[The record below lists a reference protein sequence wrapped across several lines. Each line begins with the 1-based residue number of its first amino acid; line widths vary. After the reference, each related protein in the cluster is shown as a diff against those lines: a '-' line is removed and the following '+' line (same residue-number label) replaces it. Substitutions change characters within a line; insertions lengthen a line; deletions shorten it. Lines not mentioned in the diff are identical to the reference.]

1 MSRGVLLIDDQPAD
15 CAAALE
21 ALGDSGG
28 VPFQLERV
36 GRLAEG
42 LERIRRDATAAGR
55 QDRIAAIMVELFLP
69 DSRGIDTFDRLF
81 QSAPHIPIL
90 VLATARDEPIA
101 RLAVQRGAQ
110 DYLLKERLDG
120 YSLHKALESMV
131 ERAAN
136 AEELFAAQELAQ
148 VTLNS
153 IGDAVLSVDIA
164 GNVTYLNL
172 VAERM
177 TGWRRGE
184 AAGRPLEEVLRIVN
198 GSTRERV
205 PNPLMLALEQNQA
218 VGLTP
223 DCVLIR
229 RDGAEAGIEDSAAP
243 IHDGRGK
250 ITGAVMVFH
259 DVSQARALAVRMAY
273 LAQHDELS
281 GLPNRTLLND
291 RLSQAM
297 VAAQRH
303 GKKLAVLFLDIDRFK
318 HINDS
323 LGHASGDRLLQAVAR
338 RLLACVR
345 NSDTVSRQGGDEFV
359 ILLSEVSQA
368 QDAAI
373 SAGKILLELSMP
385 YRIDEHQVHVTVSIG
400 IATYPGDGLET
411 HALLK
416 HADIAMY
423 HAKQGGRNNYQ
434 FFEWSMNRRVGA
446 RQSVESGLRRAI
458 EREEFLLHFQPKVS
472 LRTGE
477 ITGVEALVRWR
488 HPEHGVVPAAPF
500 IRVAEE
506 SGLIVPIDRWVL
518 EEACRQARA
527 WQDRGLPA
535 VQMAV
540 NVSAADLRDKGFVE
554 RVRAALT
561 QTGLQPCRL
570 ELELTETLLMEEA
583 DVTGKVLHALKD
595 LGVQLAFDDFGTGNA
610 SLSALR
616 RLPIDALKIDQS
628 FVRNLTTDAGDAGI
642 VLAMINMGRSLQLRV
657 VAEGVETRRQLT
669 FLQAQGC
676 PEGQGHYFS
685 RPVVEGEFAA
695 LLKGGVA
702 KRALTLTRLVALPA

>member
-1 MSRGVLLIDDQPAD
+1 
-15 CAAALE
+15 
-21 ALGDSGG
+21 
-28 VPFQLERV
+28 
-36 GRLAEG
+36 
-42 LERIRRDATAAGR
+42 
-55 QDRIAAIMVELFLP
+55 
-69 DSRGIDTFDRLF
+69 
-81 QSAPHIPIL
+81 
-90 VLATARDEPIA
+90 
-101 RLAVQRGAQ
+101 
-110 DYLLKERLDG
+110 
-120 YSLHKALESMV
+120 
-131 ERAAN
+131 
-136 AEELFAAQELAQ
+136 
-148 VTLNS
+148 
-153 IGDAVLSVDIA
+153 
-164 GNVTYLNL
+164 
-172 VAERM
+172 
-177 TGWRRGE
+177 
-184 AAGRPLEEVLRIVN
+184 
-198 GSTRERV
+198 
-205 PNPLMLALEQNQA
+205 
-218 VGLTP
+218 
-223 DCVLIR
+223 
-229 RDGAEAGIEDSAAP
+229 
-243 IHDGRGK
+243 
-250 ITGAVMVFH
+250 
-259 DVSQARALAVRMAY
+259 
-273 LAQHDELS
+273 
-281 GLPNRTLLND
+281 
-291 RLSQAM
+291 M

-323 LGHASGDRLLQAVAR
+323 LGHAIGDRLLQAVAR

-373 SAGKILLELSMP
+373 SAGKILLELSVP
-385 YRIDEHQVHVTVSIG
+385 YRIDEHQVDVTVSIG
-400 IATYPGDGLET
+400 IATYPDDGLET

-423 HAKQGGRNNYQ
+423 HAKEGGRNNYQ
-434 FFEWSMNRRVGA
+434 FFEWSMNRRAGA
-446 RQSVESGLRRAI
+446 RQSLESGLRRAI
-458 EREEFLLHFQPKVS
+458 EREEFLLHFQPKVN

-477 ITGVEALVRWR
+477 IAGVEALVRWR

-535 VQMAV
+535 IQMAV

-554 RVRAALT
+554 SVRAALT
-561 QTGLQPCRL
+561 QTGLQPRHL
-570 ELELTETLLMEEA
+570 ELELTETLFMEEA
-583 DVTGKVLHALKD
+583 SVTGKVLHALKD

-628 FVRNLTTDAGDAGI
+628 FVRNVTTDPGDAAI
-642 VLAMINMGRSLQLRV
+642 VLAIINMGTSLHLRV
-657 VAEGVETRRQLT
+657 VAEGVETRRQLA

-685 RPVVEGEFAA
+685 RPVTAGEFAA